1 MYKKG
6 KSFKGFTNQ
15 RKTFK
20 LGCLQLS
27 QTDACTCTSKCTNN
41 NLIYRLQQPEWH
53 GSGWLQIICSLKEG
67 KGMVIYEQYIGHAE
81 SAILKADLLQL
92 FGFQHN
98 NSQMHT
104 AV

>member
-1 MYKKG
+1 
-6 KSFKGFTNQ
+6 
-15 RKTFK
+15 
-20 LGCLQLS
+20 
-27 QTDACTCTSKCTNN
+27 
-41 NLIYRLQQPEWH
+41 
-53 GSGWLQIICSLKEG
+53 
-67 KGMVIYEQYIGHAE
+67 MVIYEQYIGHAE